1 MNANDLYY
9 HNLDKMKILSQ
20 HKEITALT
28 EENRR
33 LKESQENTVKMLR
46 EVLRMLDTKLHL

>member
-28 EENRR
+28 AENRR